1 MFSAERTNPQNLTQN
16 LFSMVV
22 KRLWVREYDCVCSM
36 ELSDILDSEAL
47 EYCSQMADHITP
59 EQDSDDSLDELMLTT
74 CHWEPPTTTEVADQE
89 YEAAEP
95 ATTAEPDTD
104 STPTMRACT
113 RRAGNQPHPSRAPAS
128 RFATPVTDD
137 EVL

>member
-1 MFSAERTNPQNLTQN
+1 
-16 LFSMVV
+16 
-22 KRLWVREYDCVCSM
+22 M
-36 ELSDILDSEAL
+36 ELSDIFDSEAL

-137 EVL
+137 EVLQRKQHKTPNIAPSMAGVEQQSQPEPQQ